1 MSPSLV
7 RVISSAWLRGAARR
21 RGVARQ
27 ALQLLLFLYLLFLPR
42 ADLLPAARLDYAL
55 IGLAAPYHFDLWAWE
70 VNGLASKV
78 RAHFFDP
85 RASLTPSQQSLLVRR
100 YVAAAQRIDWLE
112 AEITRLYADPA
123 VADPVA
129 ATSRLRDELAILR
142 REQAA
147 RRPAAEATLEAQVAA
162 VLAEE
167 KITWMGLVWPPVRFV
182 FAEPSSN
189 LIISPRERIATRLS
203 ISLRAGVS
211 LADQIHL
218 EQQAEALS
226 PNLSALVEGIGGFG
240 SFPTMVIDRA
250 SLSWILNTIAHEW
263 THNYLIFH
271 PLGWR
276 YGADRDATTLN
287 ETVASIVSDEIG
299 ARALERFYPD
309 LTPIAPPYQGW
320 QPPPRAEEA
329 RFDFGAEMRATRLA
343 VDALLAGGYVREA
356 EAFMEARRRLFVA
369 HGHALRRLNQAY
381 FAFHGSYATSPGA
394 VDPIGPK
401 LRMLRVRSG
410 SLAEF
415 LRIAARIT
423 DVASLDAQIG
433 LR

>member
-1 MSPSLV
+1 MLPS
-7 RVISSAWLRGAARR
+7 AARLFSR
-21 RGVARQ
+21 SRGVARL
-27 ALQLLLFLYLLFLPR
+27 ARFARRRLLLLLLLYSLFLPR
-42 ADLLPAARLDYAL
+42 ADLLPSARLDYAL
-55 IGLAAPYHFDLWAWE
+55 IGLAAPYHFNLWAWE
-70 VNGLASKV
+70 VNGLASKA

-85 RASLTPSQQSLLVRR
+85 RAGLTPSQQSLLVRR

-112 AEITRLYADPA
+112 GEIERLYADPA
-123 VADPVA
+123 VADPAA
-129 ATSRLRDELAILR
+129 ATSRLRDELAVLR

-147 RRPAAEATLEAQVAA
+147 RRPAAEAILEAQVAA
-162 VLAEE
+162 ILAEE
-167 KITWMGLVWPPVRFV
+167 KITWLGVVWPPVRFA

-189 LIISPRERIATRLS
+189 LIISPRDRIVARLS
-203 ISLRAGVS
+203 ISLRAGVP
-211 LADQIHL
+211 LADQIRL

-226 PNLSALVEGIGGFG
+226 PNVSALVEGIGGFG

-250 SLSWILNTIAHEW
+250 SLGWILNTIAHEW
-263 THNYLIFH
+263 AHNYLIFY

-287 ETVASIVSDEIG
+287 ETVASIVGDEIG

-320 QPPPRAEEA
+320 QPPPREDEA

-369 HGHALRRLNQAY
+369 NGHSIRRLNQAY
-381 FAFHGSYATSPGA
+381 FAFHGSYATRAGA

-401 LRMLRVRSG
+401 LRMLRARSS

>member
-1 MSPSLV
+1 M
-7 RVISSAWLRGAARR
+7 
-21 RGVARQ
+21 
-27 ALQLLLFLYLLFLPR
+27 LQLLLFLYVLFLPR

-112 AEITRLYADPA
+112 GEITRLYADPA
-123 VADPVA
+123 VADPAA

-142 REQAA
+142 REQAF
-147 RRPAAEATLEAQVAA
+147 RRPTAEAILEAQVAA

-167 KITWMGLVWPPVRFV
+167 KITWMGLVWPPVRFI

-276 YGADRDATTLN
+276 YGADGDATTLN
-287 ETVASIVSDEIG
+287 ETVASIVGDEIS

-320 QPPPRAEEA
+320 QPPLREEEA

-369 HGHALRRLNQAY
+369 HGHTLRRLNQAY
-381 FAFHGSYATSPGA
+381 FAFHGSYATSPSA